1 MGSKQRLRFKRLK
14 LNPHSPSQRP
24 DRGLEKL
31 ICPIAK
37 FNRSGSLLLYNKRLL
52 HIGSIPGEATVGF
65 KVGLLGLGTV
75 GAGTVQIL
83 QNPAQRHP
91 LLQELELH
99 RVGVRSLDKP
109 RPVEIPAANL
119 TTDLESIVTDPAVD
133 IVVEVMG
140 GLEPARS
147 LILQAISQGKH
158 VVTANKAVIS
168 RYGEEIFTAAADAG
182 VYVLLEAAVGGGIP
196 VIEPLK
202 QSLCGNRIQSVMGI
216 INGTTNY
223 ILTRM
228 QNEGADFAAVLTDAQ
243 ALGYAEADPT
253 ADVDGW
259 DAADKIAIL
268 ASLAYGG
275 RIDREAVHCEGIRSV
290 TATEISYA
298 DKLGYV
304 IKLLGIASRTA
315 TPDDQPETLQVR
327 VHPTLLPKAHPLANV
342 NDVYNAILIEGDP
355 VGQVMF
361 FGRGAGAGPTASAVV
376 SDMLNI
382 AALLKVGRDG
392 AKQAD
397 GKPLLDPLLA
407 SNHPHYC
414 TIAPIKNLQMRFYVR
429 FLTEDS
435 AGVIGHIGMTFGQHQ
450 VSLESVVQAGIREGK
465 AEIVVVT
472 HSVREGDF
480 RQALAEISQMPT
492 IASVASVLRVL

>member
-1 MGSKQRLRFKRLK
+1 M
-14 LNPHSPSQRP
+14 
-24 DRGLEKL
+24 
-31 ICPIAK
+31 A
-37 FNRSGSLLLYNKRLL
+37 
-52 HIGSIPGEATVGF
+52 F

-83 QNPAQRHP
+83 QDPAQRHP
-91 LLQELELH
+91 LLKELAIH

-109 RPVEIPAANL
+109 RPVQLPAACL
-119 TTDLESIVTDPAVD
+119 VTDLEAIVTDPEVD
-133 IVVEVMG
+133 IVVEVLG

-147 LILQAISQGKH
+147 LILKAIAHGKH

-168 RYGEEIFTAAADAG
+168 RYSEEIFNAAAEAG

-228 QNEGADFAAVLTDAQ
+228 QQEGADFDAVLQDAQ
-243 ALGYAEADPT
+243 NLGYAESDPT

-275 RIDREAVHCEGIRSV
+275 KIDREAIHCEGIRQI

-298 DKLGYV
+298 DRLGYV
-304 IKLLGIASRTA
+304 IKLLGLADRLETDAS
-315 TPDDQPETLQVR
+315 QPETLQVR
-327 VHPTLLPKAHPLANV
+327 VHPTLLPKAHPLASV
-342 NDVYNAILIEGDP
+342 NDVYNAIFVEGDP

-361 FGRGAGAGPTASAVV
+361 FGPGAGAGPTASAVV
-376 SDMLNI
+376 SDILNI

-392 AKQAD
+392 AKSPD

-407 SNHPHYC
+407 CEHPHYC
-414 TIAPIKNLQMRFYVR
+414 TIAPMSELTMRFYVR
-429 FLTEDS
+429 FLTQDNP
-435 AGVIGHIGMTFGQHQ
+435 GVIGRIGTKFGECG
-450 VSLESVVQAGIREGK
+450 VSLESVVQVGMRDGY
-465 AEIVVVT
+465 AEIVVVS
-472 HSVREGDF
+472 HEVREGDF
-480 RQALAEISQMPT
+480 REALRQIEAMSDIDQ
-492 IASVASVLRVL
+492 VASVLRVL

>member
-1 MGSKQRLRFKRLK
+1 MEDCRLG
-14 LNPHSPSQRP
+14 QT
-24 DRGLEKL
+24 GEK
-31 ICPIAK
+31 AV
-37 FNRSGSLLLYNKRLL
+37 
-52 HIGSIPGEATVGF
+52 AF

-83 QNPAQRHP
+83 QDPAQRHP
-91 LLQELELH
+91 LLKELEIAK
-99 RVGVRSLDKP
+99 VGVKSIDKP
-109 RPVEIPAANL
+109 RPVELPASCL
-119 TTDLESIVTDPAVD
+119 TTDLSAIVADSEID
-133 IVVEVMG
+133 IVVEVIG
-140 GLEPARS
+140 GLEPART
-147 LILQAISQGKH
+147 LILQAIANGKH

-168 RYGEEIFTAAADAG
+168 RFGEEIFTAAANAG

-243 ALGYAEADPT
+243 KLGYAEADPT

-275 RIDREAVHCEGIRSV
+275 RVDRESIHCEGIRQVS
-290 TATEISYA
+290 ATEISYA

-304 IKLLGIASRTA
+304 IKLLGIADRVQTE
-315 TPDDQPETLQVR
+315 TTNQPETLQVR

-342 NDVYNAILIEGDP
+342 NDVYNAILVEGDP

-361 FGRGAGAGPTASAVV
+361 FGRGAGSGPTASAVV

-382 AALLKVGRDG
+382 AALLKVGRDC
-392 AKQAD
+392 AKQPD
-397 GKPLLDPLLA
+397 GQPLLDPLLA
-407 SNHPHYC
+407 CSHQHDC
-414 TIAPIKNLQMRFYVR
+414 TIAPVESLVSSFYVR
-429 FLTEDS
+429 FLTQDYP
-435 AGVIGHIGMTFGQHQ
+435 GVIGKIGTCFGNHG
-450 VSLESVVQAGIREGK
+450 VSLESVVQAGMRDGH

-472 HSVREGDF
+472 HDVREGDF
-480 RQALAEISQMPT
+480 RKALAEIENLST
-492 IASVASVLRVL
+492 IAKVASVLRVL